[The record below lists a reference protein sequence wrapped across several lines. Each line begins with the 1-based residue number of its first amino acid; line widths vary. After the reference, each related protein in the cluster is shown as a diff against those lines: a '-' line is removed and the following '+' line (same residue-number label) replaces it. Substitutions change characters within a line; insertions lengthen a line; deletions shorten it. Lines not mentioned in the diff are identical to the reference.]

1 LIGAKGET
9 LTPIEYTDLGALRG
23 DTVLE
28 AKKGEKKGLIDIKTG
43 KVTLPVK
50 YDRIG
55 VLALFNQWNPDF
67 FATGSCV
74 ARIGKDIVFVDRAG
88 KEVCTRKYSATN
100 SELNVINEAV
110 DGLYQVHEGMIDNR
124 GRVIFPNVRMQDATI
139 DYATSGVVFKKDGKV
154 FRQSANW
161 FAKNYAPKPFAPN
174 GVTALS
180 STTKLM
186 VNGKSVAVDAYNIA
200 GNNYIK
206 LRDLASMV
214 NGTAKNFEVT
224 WDNTM
229 GAINLVRGKPYTA
242 VGGEMAA
249 GDGTSKAA
257 GRNGAKIYL
266 NGGEIALTAYNI
278 GSNNYFKLRDVM
290 QVFDISVDYD
300 NATDTALVNTD
311 LSYTPT
317 GDALRYQQADA
328 KAFAKAGGKLN
339 PDGTIQ
345 QPQIYDEPV
354 ITCTSTPY
362 KLEYT
367 VGEAFDSTGF
377 KAQHQDIYGNGT
389 NITDKFTFD
398 VNGKSIAT
406 GYIFKEAGKKTVN
419 CNYKGQKI
427 NSFYVNVYEKQAEK
441 DLPLTDGGSYYIK
454 LMGKYVTAVNGKW
467 MELKSEKPEIPFS
480 VKYLGVDKE
489 TGHHIYHVIY
499 NKSTVYLDGWAKGA
513 QLISGGDIEKPHKW
527 RIAKYS
533 DFWTMRD
540 EKDQSMIVNA
550 SGSSSKDGT
559 HVIIWPHKG
568 KAPDNAKLQFVPA
581 T

>member
-1 LIGAKGET
+1 
-9 LTPIEYTDLGALRG
+9 
-23 DTVLE
+23 
-28 AKKGEKKGLIDIKTG
+28 
-43 KVTLPVK
+43 
-50 YDRIG
+50 
-55 VLALFNQWNPDF
+55 
-67 FATGSCV
+67 
-74 ARIGKDIVFVDRAG
+74 
-88 KEVCTRKYSATN
+88 
-100 SELNVINEAV
+100 
-110 DGLYQVHEGMIDNR
+110 
-124 GRVIFPNVRMQDATI
+124 
-139 DYATSGVVFKKDGKV
+139 
-154 FRQSANW
+154 
-161 FAKNYAPKPFAPN
+161 
-174 GVTALS
+174 
-180 STTKLM
+180 
-186 VNGKSVAVDAYNIA
+186 
-200 GNNYIK
+200 
-206 LRDLASMV
+206 
-214 NGTAKNFEVT
+214 
-224 WDNTM
+224 
-229 GAINLVRGKPYTA
+229 
-242 VGGEMAA
+242 
-249 GDGTSKAA
+249 
-257 GRNGAKIYL
+257 
-266 NGGEIALTAYNI
+266 
-278 GSNNYFKLRDVM
+278 
-290 QVFDISVDYD
+290 
-300 NATDTALVNTD
+300 
-311 LSYTPT
+311 
-317 GDALRYQQADA
+317 DA

-362 KLEYT
+362 KLEYN

-377 KAQHQDIYGNGT
+377 KAQYQDIYGNGT

-427 NSFYVNVYEKQAEK
+427 NSFYLNVFEKQAEK

-454 LMGKYVTAVNGKW
+454 LMGKYITAVNGKW
-467 MELKSEKPEIPFS
+467 MELKSEKPEMPFT

-559 HVIIWPHKG
+559 HVIIWQHKG